1 MKRGVDLDHG
11 ATMLNRQ
18 AGERTPEEEGLEN
31 VRLEITSS
39 FDKANTTLDADI

>member
-11 ATMLNRQ
+11 ATMSNRQ
-18 AGERTPEEEGLEN
+18 AGERTPEVEGHEG